1 MLRAFFINATS
12 FKKQINQ
19 VRIFLCDNPTY
30 DLFGVVE
37 TRLDTCISDDVIRV
51 RGFKVFRQD
60 RNLAGGG
67 VALYVRKTS
76 ICEFLTSSDTQV
88 SGKPEKPEYLFC
100 SVKKGDTEPL
110 LVSVICRP
118 PGISFTKDSDVID
131 KLRDYCT
138 CFSLKLILGDLNA
151 DFLKD
156 GYEAQ
161 FVCNLSSELSLQ
173 VVQHGATNH
182 HTRSSHTWIHLILD
196 DENDTVLD
204 VRNIPANFHSTN
216 NIIDV
221 SLTWVK
227 QPLNNTRPIEYRR
240 YKDIN
245 PSELAEVLCLVI
257 GRHLLTV
264 RIWTLTLH

>member
-12 FKKQINQ
+12 FKKHINQ

-37 TRLDTCISDDVIRV
+37 TGLGTCISNVIRV
-51 RGFKVFRQD
+51 RGFKVFRQG

-67 VALYVRKTS
+67 VALYVRKIY

-100 SVKKGDTEPL
+100 SVKKGDTELL
-110 LVSVICRP
+110 LVPVIYRL
-118 PGISFTKDSDVID
+118 PGVSSTEDSDVID

-138 CFSLKLILGDLNA
+138 CFSRKLILGDLNT
-151 DFLKD
+151 DLKD
-156 GYEAQ
+156 VYEAQ
-161 FVCNLSSELSLQ
+161 LVRNFSAELSLQ

-182 HTRSSHTWIHLILD
+182 LTRSSHTWIDLILV

-204 VRNIPANFHSTN
+204 ARNIPANFTA
-216 NIIDV
+216 
-221 SLTWVK
+221 LT
-227 QPLNNTRPIEYRR
+227 T
-240 YKDIN
+240 
-245 PSELAEVLCLVI
+245 
-257 GRHLLTV
+257 
-264 RIWTLTLH
+264 

>member
-12 FKKQINQ
+12 FKKHIDQ
-19 VRIFLCDNPTY
+19 VRIFLCDNPTC

-51 RGFKVFRQD
+51 RGIKVFRQD

-67 VALYVRKTS
+67 VALYVRKIY

-88 SGKPEKPEYLFC
+88 SGKPEKPEYLLC

-110 LVSVICRP
+110 LMSVIYRL

-138 CFSLKLILGDLNA
+138 CFSRKLILGDLNA
-151 DFLKD
+151 DLLKD

-161 FVCNLSSELSLQ
+161 FVRNLSAELSLQ
-173 VVQHGATNH
+173 VIQHGATNH
-182 HTRSSHTWIHLILD
+182 HTLQLSYM
-196 DENDTVLD
+196 N
-204 VRNIPANFHSTN
+204 
-216 NIIDV
+216 
-221 SLTWVK
+221 
-227 QPLNNTRPIEYRR
+227 
-240 YKDIN
+240 
-245 PSELAEVLCLVI
+245 
-257 GRHLLTV
+257 
-264 RIWTLTLH
+264 